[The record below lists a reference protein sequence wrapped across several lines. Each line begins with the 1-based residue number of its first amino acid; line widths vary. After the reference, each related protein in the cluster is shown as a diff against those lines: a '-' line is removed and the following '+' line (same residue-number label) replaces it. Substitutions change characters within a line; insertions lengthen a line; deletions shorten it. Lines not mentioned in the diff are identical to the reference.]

1 MWWSPPGLCPWDAGH
16 LEAAVLDWWLLPP
29 ARFLAKGICEVY
41 ECLELQPGNYLQEVF
56 ILLNVN
62 PEREREREKERERER
77 KKRGEKRNLITR

>member
-1 MWWSPPGLCPWDAGH
+1 M
-16 LEAAVLDWWLLPP
+16 
-29 ARFLAKGICEVY
+29 
-41 ECLELQPGNYLQEVF
+41 QPGNYLQEVF